1 MKAMVGL
8 VIAILVISILTL
20 FWPESTGERA
30 SSTPEVS
37 PAQQNPDI
45 TVPDTASSSEATQQD
60 SHAQKMKA
68 EYELLEQSR
77 KELKRHLARLK
88 HEMWGKKF
96 PPEQAKEINQIMLN
110 AHKFEKTP
118 RMLGAFHD
126 ASEIQDERDKVLFA
140 IKSLEEI
147 ETWLQQNDAD
157 APAIEQEF

>member
-1 MKAMVGL
+1 MKAMMGL

-20 FWPESTGERA
+20 FWPESTGEKA
-30 SSTPEVS
+30 SSIPEVS
-37 PAQQNPDI
+37 PAQQTPAI
-45 TVPDTASSSEATQQD
+45 KVPDTAEASQQD
-60 SHAQKMKA
+60 QHAQQMKA
-68 EYELLEQSR
+68 EYELLEQAR

-126 ASEIQDERDKVLFA
+126 ADEIQDERDRVLFA
-140 IKSLEEI
+140 IKSLEDVEAWI
-147 ETWLQQNDAD
+147 QQNNTEAH
-157 APAIEQEF
+157 AIEQEF

>member
-1 MKAMVGL
+1 MKAMMGL
-8 VIAILVISILTL
+8 VIAILVVSILTL
-20 FWPESTGERA
+20 FWPESTGEKA

-37 PAQQNPDI
+37 TAQQASEI
-45 TVPDTASSSEATQQD
+45 TVPDSDSSSEAMQQD
-60 SHAQKMKA
+60 QHVQQMKA
-68 EYELLEQSR
+68 EYELLEQAR

-126 ASEIQDERDKVLFA
+126 ADEIQDERDRVLFA
-140 IKSLEEI
+140 IKSLEEVEAWI
-147 ETWLQQNDAD
+147 QQENAEI
-157 APAIEQEF
+157 PAGEQEF